1 MMKKLLAMLLAG
13 TVALM
18 LSACSTSGTGD
29 ESSTG
34 SITTSGETESTTPET
49 TEPTE
54 PQEEAV
60 QGTFREAYIG
70 DREQGPEWFYM
81 YDNDGSGWK
90 ELVTA
95 ESLAADNPDAGYDTY
110 GDNWRLP
117 YEEGDGKDNG
127 NSADYTSFTDW
138 DGIKADFSGNDGQ
151 TKLAVVYKASAAG
164 TVTIGPWLYTVS
176 TPNED
181 YSELVEVDKYSPNCI
196 IQILKNNEEVLYEA
210 ETTAMDEQSASLTVE
225 VAEGDEIY
233 FTATSNGNAFE
244 TLVSFDTINVE
255 FTAA

>member
-1 MMKKLLAMLLAG
+1 M
-13 TVALM
+13 
-18 LSACSTSGTGD
+18 
-29 ESSTG
+29 
-34 SITTSGETESTTPET
+34 
-49 TEPTE
+49 
-54 PQEEAV
+54 
-60 QGTFREAYIG
+60 
-70 DREQGPEWFYM
+70 
-81 YDNDGSGWK
+81 
-90 ELVTA
+90 
-95 ESLAADNPDAGYDTY
+95 
-110 GDNWRLP
+110 
-117 YEEGDGKDNG
+117 
-127 NSADYTSFTDW
+127 
-138 DGIKADFSGNDGQ
+138 
-151 TKLAVVYKASAAG
+151 
-164 TVTIGPWLYTVS
+164 TIGPWLYTVS